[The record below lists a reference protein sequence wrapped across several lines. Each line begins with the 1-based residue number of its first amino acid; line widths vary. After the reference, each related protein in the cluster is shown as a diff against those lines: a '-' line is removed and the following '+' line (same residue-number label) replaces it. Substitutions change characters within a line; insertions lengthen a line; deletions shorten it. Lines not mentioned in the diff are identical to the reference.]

1 LREIREGALTPSGKV
16 YGEHAFTY
24 DEVVN
29 ALGLTDLFYWGAPEE
44 FGEPTGPVAS
54 LTKQI
59 VRNLQGI
66 VEEQEPLGRTSGVGE
81 SMRYAMSSLVKNP
94 VQEAYS
100 PQRNPFDG
108 DSAIVVSG
116 TELAGIVAGMI
127 RAEVEPL
134 IEDSIRK
141 ELAGYEIFG
150 EVELTGHLRRKRS

>member
-1 LREIREGALTPSGKV
+1 MDRNGIDLLTSQLCKVTGLNRSLLLREIREGALTPSGKV
-16 YGEHAFTY
+16 YGEHTFTY

-29 ALGLTDLFYWGAPEE
+29 ALGLTDLFYWGYPDKQVPPPDHKFWEKKRQADQEDPI
-44 FGEPTGPVAS
+44 PAS
-54 LTKQI
+54 
-59 VRNLQGI
+59 
-66 VEEQEPLGRTSGVGE
+66 
-81 SMRYAMSSLVKNP
+81 
-94 VQEAYS
+94 
-100 PQRNPFDG
+100 NPFEP